1 MSAYLLEMRTAYPE
15 RMAGDLLAGVLNLRV
30 GYALVQAAGIDPAQA
45 AKFVAPG
52 QLQKL
57 AAIVK
62 AWHFTITGTK
72 GFQDAQITAGGVPLR
87 EVDGRTMRS
96 RKAENLY
103 LAGEM
108 LNVHGDCG
116 GYNLHFA
123 WATGLAA
130 GSAAAEAIRRKG
142 EKR

>member
-1 MSAYLLEMRTAYPE
+1 M
-15 RMAGDLLAGVLNLRV
+15 
-30 GYALVQAAGIDPAQA
+30 
-45 AKFVAPG
+45 
-52 QLQKL
+52 
-57 AAIVK
+57 K
-62 AWHFTITGTK
+62 AWRFTITGTK

-87 EVDGRTMRS
+87 EVDGWTMRS
-96 RKAENLY
+96 RKVENLY

-123 WATGLAA
+123 WATGLTA